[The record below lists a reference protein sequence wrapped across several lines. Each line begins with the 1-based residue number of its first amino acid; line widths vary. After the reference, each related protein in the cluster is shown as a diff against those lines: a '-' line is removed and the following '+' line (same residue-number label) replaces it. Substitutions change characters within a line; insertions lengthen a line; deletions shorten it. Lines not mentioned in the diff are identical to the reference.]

1 MINTSI
7 TIIGLGITSK
17 LAALTLATNRRK
29 ILIIGEEKLK
39 KQSSNLVTFFS
50 LSSINFL
57 KELNLQDVINQS
69 SSINE
74 ISCGK
79 LENLTEDHKF
89 QIHFKDK
96 NNELGRVISNK
107 ILNEKLD
114 AKINENKNII
124 ILRNINI
131 QNCQFLNEKN
141 ILILESGEKITTK
154 LLIITEKKT
163 NLLDQNFKNNLVK
176 KDLKQ
181 TSLVLDVKSRTKNHA
196 YQIFTEKGAIA
207 YLPINENLA
216 SVIWSLDNSS
226 DELDYSQEDILREI
240 NKLYKEIIYCDE
252 VLNMQKY
259 KLQFE
264 YAKKTFLN
272 SIVIIGDAAHSIH
285 PIAGQGLNLSIKDIV
300 ELKNQIEKFNYLG
313 YPLGNSLSLSK
324 YANLRFSDT
333 ALYSFSTIYLDE
345 IFKSRNYLLNK
356 VSNLGIQ
363 SIEKNKFIKDLI
375 IQSATGQSN

>member
-7 TIIGLGITSK
+7 AIVGLGITSK
-17 LAALTLATNRRK
+17 LAALTLAANNRK
-29 ILIIGEEKLK
+29 VMIIGDENSKN
-39 KQSSNLVTFFS
+39 QFSNLVTFFS

-57 KELNLQDVINQS
+57 KELNLGDVINQS

-74 ISCGK
+74 ISCSK
-79 LENLTEDHKF
+79 LENLRENHKF

-114 AKINENKNII
+114 DEINKNKNINVS
-124 ILRNINI
+124 RNINI
-131 QNCQFLNEKN
+131 QNCEFLKEEN

-163 NLLDQNFKNNLVK
+163 NLLDHNFKNNLIK

-216 SVIWSLDNSS
+216 SIIWSLDNSS
-226 DELDYSQEDILREI
+226 DELNYSQEDILREI

-252 VLNMQKY
+252 VINMQKY

-264 YAKKTFLN
+264 YAKKTFLQ
-272 SIVIIGDAAHSIH
+272 SIVLIGDAAHSIH
-285 PIAGQGLNLSIKDIV
+285 PIAGQGLNLSIKDII

-313 YPLGNSLSLSK
+313 YPLGNSLSLSE

-333 ALYSFSTIYLDE
+333 AIYSFSTIYLDE

-356 VSNLGIQ
+356 VSNFGIQ
-363 SIEKNKFIKDLI
+363 SIEKNRVIKDLI

>member
-7 TIIGLGITSK
+7 AIVGLGITSK
-17 LAALTLATNRRK
+17 LAALTLAANNRK
-29 ILIIGEEKLK
+29 VMIIGDENSKN
-39 KQSSNLVTFFS
+39 QFSNLVTFFS

-57 KELNLQDVINQS
+57 KELNLGDVINQS

-74 ISCGK
+74 ISCSK
-79 LENLTEDHKF
+79 LENLRENHKF

-96 NNELGRVISNK
+96 NNELGRVIYNK
-107 ILNEKLD
+107 TLNEKLD
-114 AKINENKNII
+114 DEINKNKNINVS
-124 ILRNINI
+124 RNINI
-131 QNCQFLNEKN
+131 QNCEFLKEEN

-163 NLLDQNFKNNLVK
+163 NLLDHNFKNNLIK

-216 SVIWSLDNSS
+216 SIIWSLDNCS

-240 NKLYKEIIYCDE
+240 NKFYKEIIYCDE

-264 YAKKTFLN
+264 YAKKLFLQ
-272 SIVIIGDAAHSIH
+272 SIVLIGDAAHSIH
-285 PIAGQGLNLSIKDIV
+285 PIAGQGLNLSIKDII

-313 YPLGNSLSLSK
+313 YPLGNSLSLSE

-333 ALYSFSTIYLDE
+333 AIYSFSTIYLDE

-356 VSNLGIQ
+356 VSNFGIQ
-363 SIEKNKFIKDLI
+363 SIEKNKIIKDLI
-375 IQSATGQSN
+375 IQSATGQNN